1 LTTPDSQ
8 SRPVPLFGTVDYTR
22 VLSATVRHWYLTVA
36 FLVLALGYAHFK
48 VRYTPKSYPVT
59 ASILVKERE
68 DASDGKLLFN
78 NPLVSTYRNQ
88 FNDPYLIRSYPLVHR
103 TLSELNFGVSF
114 HKEGR
119 VLTTELYLPQFGARV
134 LSGGSGSFYFKYL
147 GGTRFELSENPDGS
161 APKSYNLG
169 DTATFGGLSIVF
181 SPRDTYDHAI
191 GVNETV
197 LFTYSDASGLTEDY
211 VSRLGATWAED
222 GVGVINLNITGSNAA
237 KEADFLSTLVRQY
250 QRFDLEKKNLVAS
263 RTIEFID
270 QQLSAITDS
279 LRAAEHRLEEFKSR
293 GLLTGSGVSGVG
305 EQAKRL
311 YDKAAESEKQRAEL
325 ALRSKYHQYL
335 LGYLEKDDGLGKVI
349 LPSSV
354 GIGDPVLHG
363 LVSKML
369 DAQLSLKMFSGSDN
383 PLANEAK
390 ARIYEL
396 RRDIIESV
404 HSQQSSDSIRLAQL
418 NQQSTDAEG
427 QLRSLPHSE
436 RMLVSIQRNYTLL
449 ENLYVF
455 LLQKKAEAGI
465 SKASTTSAITVV
477 NPPMPAGG
485 PVGTSPALA
494 YLAATAVGLSL
505 PLLVFVL
512 LELANVKVQSRGD
525 IEKITSMP
533 VLAGVGHK
541 EGKSDL
547 EVLGNPKGFMA
558 ESFRSLRSDLSYFLG
573 KRDRAVIMV
582 TSSISGEGKT
592 FTSINLSSVL
602 SLSGRKTL
610 LVGADMRKPRLY
622 GDFGLRNDVG
632 LSSYLAG
639 MTDFV
644 SVVQESG
651 YPGLDLV
658 TGGPVPPN
666 PSELLIGGRL
676 GAFLAEARARYDF
689 VVIDTPP
696 ILIVSD
702 AFAISDHADHSLF
715 VVRQRYTPK
724 PMLRTVDGFHRVGKL
739 RNVSVVLNDVHN
751 TGLGSYGYEYGAKNR
766 YGSSYYH

>member
-1 LTTPDSQ
+1 MTPPDAPA
-8 SRPVPLFGTVDYTR
+8 RPAPLFGTVDYTR
-22 VLSATVRHWYLTVA
+22 VLSAAVRHWYLTVA
-36 FLVLALGYAHFK
+36 ALAVSLGYAHFK

-88 FNDPYLIRSYPLVHR
+88 FNDPYLIRSYPLVHQ
-103 TLSELNFGVSF
+103 TLSELNFGASF

-119 VLTTELYLPQFGARV
+119 VLTTEVYRPQISARV
-134 LSGGSGSFYFKYL
+134 LDGSSGSFYLRYL
-147 GGTRFELSENPDGS
+147 GGTRFELSGS
-161 APKSYNLG
+161 PGGPATKPYNFG
-169 DTATFGGLSIVF
+169 DTAVFGGLTVVF
-181 SPRDTYDHAI
+181 TPREPYGHAI
-191 GVNETV
+191 GANETV
-197 LFTYSDASGLTEDY
+197 LFTYSDPSGLTGDY

-222 GVGVINLNITGSNAA
+222 GVGVINLNITGANAA
-237 KEADFLSTLVRQY
+237 KEADFLSALVRQY

-279 LRAAEHRLEEFKSR
+279 LRAAERRLEDFKSR
-293 GLLTGSGVSGVG
+293 GLLAGSGVG

-311 YDKAAESEKQRAEL
+311 YDKAADSDKQRAEL

-363 LVSKML
+363 LVSKMVE
-369 DAQLSLKMFSGSDN
+369 AQLSLKMFSGSGN
-383 PLANEAK
+383 PLAGEAR
-390 ARIYEL
+390 AHISEL
-396 RRDIIESV
+396 RRDIMESV
-404 HSQQSSDSIRLAQL
+404 RGQQSSDSIRLAQL
-418 NQQSTDAEG
+418 DLQSSDAEG
-427 QLRSLPHSE
+427 RLRSLPHSE
-436 RMLVSIQRNYTLL
+436 RMLASIQRNYTLL

-485 PVGTSPALA
+485 PIGTSPPLA
-494 YLAATAVGLSL
+494 YLAATAAGLAL
-505 PLLVFVL
+505 PLLLFVL

-541 EGKSDL
+541 EGKGDL

-639 MTDFV
+639 MADFA
-644 SVVQESG
+644 SVVQGSG

-676 GAFLAEARARYDF
+676 GSFLAEARGRYDF

-702 AFAISDHADHSLF
+702 AFAISDHADHCLF

-739 RNVSVVLNDVHN
+739 RNVSVVLNDVHS